1 MGEGVARVDVVTAS
15 AAAMGLLPP
24 MTAGLSLVLF
34 GLDDA
39 RCAVDASRVVEI
51 LAAVAVRPLPA
62 QPAYVAGI
70 IDLRGT
76 IVPVLDLRVRF
87 GRPSRPMELSDQLIV
102 VRAHDRLV
110 ALWVDGVEA
119 FAPAET
125 AALSSA
131 GGLVVGD
138 RSLLGVATLADGL
151 ATIHDVVAFVTQC
164 EADAVFEA
172 AGV

>member
-1 MGEGVARVDVVTAS
+1 
-15 AAAMGLLPP
+15 
-24 MTAGLSLVLF
+24 MTSGPSLVLF
-34 GLDDA
+34 ALDGA

-70 IDLRGT
+70 IDVRGT
-76 IVPVLDLRVRF
+76 IVPVLELRVRF
-87 GRPSRPMELSDQLIV
+87 GRPPRPMELSDQLIV
-102 VRAHDRLV
+102 VRAGERLV
-110 ALWVDGVEA
+110 ALWVNGVEA

-125 AALSSA
+125 AAWSSA

-138 RSLLGVATLADGL
+138 RSLVGVATLADGL
-151 ATIHDVVAFVTQC
+151 VTIHDVDAFIAQC

-172 AGV
+172 AGA